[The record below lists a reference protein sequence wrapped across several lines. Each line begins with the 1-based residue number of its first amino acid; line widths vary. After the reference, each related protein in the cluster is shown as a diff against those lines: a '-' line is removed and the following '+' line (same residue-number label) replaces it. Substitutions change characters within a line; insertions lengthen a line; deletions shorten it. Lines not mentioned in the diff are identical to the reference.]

1 MYAYSKGRYLFPSF
15 NNYTNRVGL
24 ALPYEWNQ
32 MIKLKQWQI
41 EPGTIIITGKAAPKL
56 QFGNQY
62 TGGAEQWYIMDLNSL
77 K

>member
-1 MYAYSKGRYLFPSF
+1 M
-15 NNYTNRVGL
+15 
-24 ALPYEWNQ
+24 PYEWNQ
-32 MIKLKQWQI
+32 MTKLKQWQI
-41 EPGTIIITGKAAPKL
+41 EPGTIIITGKAAPQL